1 MKAGELIKIL
11 EQFDPNRRVVVD
23 VWYGFSEPEVKVV
36 SDDHFLKGLAT
47 EEEQDFILIS
57 KKR

>member
-11 EQFDPNRRVVVD
+11 QQFDPERRVVVD
-23 VWYGFSEPEVKVV
+23 VWYGFSEPDVKLV
-36 SDDHFLKGLAT
+36 SDDHFLEGLAT
-47 EEEQDFILIS
+47 EEEKDFILIT